1 MLHINLNGQWIMRK
15 RANGAQSKEGQNT
28 EECISKGVPGKI
40 PGSVYSFLLDARL
53 MEDPYYR
60 DCELEALR
68 LMENDY
74 TFSREFDIAP
84 SADILSCV
92 HQSLCFDGIDTLS
105 EVRLNGVLLGK
116 TDNMHITWEFDVKG
130 ILREGKNTL
139 EVTVLSPIRFIREAD
154 SEYHLGGSYESM
166 RGFPHLR
173 KAHCMFGWDWGP
185 RLPDGG
191 IWRNV
196 RLDGWNESRI
206 EDIRIRQRHFIKS
219 GSPDEPLVP
228 AIGNTDHACAAREG
242 RICVEL
248 TVNVVQS
255 GNLPVSIRMT
265 DPDGY
270 EVLLDNG
277 KPFAIETPEL
287 WWPNGLGSQ
296 PLYEVEAH
304 LETPEVSETPE
315 ASETPGVSETPELS
329 QAQAPAIVETRRL
342 RIGLRTLTMR
352 RDKDEWG
359 ESFAMEVN
367 GQCVFSMGAD
377 YIPEDNILSRMNRER
392 TRGLLENCRLAHFNV
407 IRVWGGGFY
416 PADWFYDLC
425 DEMGLVV
432 WQDMM
437 FACANY
443 RLTDDFVASIRQ
455 EIAQN
460 VRRIRHH
467 ASLGIWCGNNEME
480 QFALVREFEG
490 DDITAADYLI
500 QNEFIIPEILKKEDP
515 DTFYWPSSPS
525 SGGRFDSP
533 QDPDR
538 GDVHFWDVWHAGK
551 PFTEYRKYHFRYLS
565 EFGFQ
570 SFPCIETVRSF
581 TEEEDRNIF
590 SYVMEMHQ
598 RNAGANGKILQYL
611 SATYRYPAKFE
622 TLLYASQLLQAD
634 AIRYGVE
641 HLRRNRDSDRCMG
654 AVYWQLNDIWP
665 VASWSSID
673 YYHRWKALQYSAV
686 RFFAPVLL
694 SCEEDS
700 MVSRGETCIT
710 EPKPGCGSERCAYP
724 VSKARLN
731 ISNETWSRVKDEVT
745 WELRTPDS
753 TVLRSGRF
761 AADTAPFSTQW
772 FEELDFSEY
781 DPRYVH
787 LTYHMGSACGGSV
800 LFVPPK
806 YYRFADPALEAGF
819 DPEKGE
825 ITVTSGA
832 YARYV
837 EVYSEDG
844 YIRTDDNFF
853 DMEAGTRTIRLLE
866 GNARNL
872 KARSVYDIR

>member
-1 MLHINLNGQWIMRK
+1 MLRLSLNGQWVMRK
-15 RANGAQSKEGQNT
+15 STNKVPDKEGQNT
-28 EECISKGVPGKI
+28 AECISKGVPGRI
-40 PGSVYSFLLDARL
+40 PGSVYSFLLGSGL

-60 DCELEALR
+60 DRELDALR
-68 LMENDY
+68 LMEDDY
-74 TFSREFDIAP
+74 TFSREFAIDP
-84 SADILSCV
+84 SAGILPCV
-92 HQSLCFDGIDTLS
+92 HQRLRFDGIDTLS
-105 EVRLNGVLLGK
+105 EVRLNGVLLGL
-116 TDNMHITWEFDVKG
+116 TDNMHITWQFDVKG
-130 ILREGKNTL
+130 VLREGKNTL
-139 EVTVLSPIRFIREAD
+139 EVTILSPTRFIRNAD
-154 SEYHLGGSYESM
+154 REYHLGGSYESM

-191 IWRNV
+191 IWRDV
-196 RLDGWNESRI
+196 WLEAWNESRI
-206 EDIRIRQRHFIKS
+206 EEVRIRQQHFIKS
-219 GSPDEPLVP
+219 DSPDEPCIP
-228 AIGNTDHACAAREG
+228 ASGNPDHARAAREG
-242 RICVEL
+242 RLRVEL
-248 TVNVVQS
+248 TVDVVQS
-255 GNLPVSIRMT
+255 GNLPVSIRLT
-265 DPDGY
+265 GPDGS
-270 EVLLDNG
+270 VSLLEDG
-277 KPFAIETPEL
+277 KPFAIDTPEV
-287 WWPNGLGSQ
+287 WWPNGFGAQ
-296 PLYEVEAH
+296 PLYEVEASL
-304 LETPEVSETPE
+304 LEHPTPEVE
-315 ASETPGVSETPELS
+315 VSA
-329 QAQAPAIVETRRL
+329 AQKR
-342 RIGLRTLTMR
+342 RIGLRTLTTR
-352 RDKDEWG
+352 RVKDEWG

-377 YIPEDNILSRMNRER
+377 YIPEDNILSRMDRER
-392 TRGLLENCRLAHFNV
+392 TRALLENCRLAHFNV

-443 RLTDDFVASIRQ
+443 RLTDEFVASIRK
-455 EIAQN
+455 EITQN

-570 SFPCIETVRSF
+570 SFPCMETVRSF

-611 SATYRYPAKFE
+611 SATYRYPADFE

-641 HLRRNRDSDRCMG
+641 HLRRNRDGDRCMG

-694 SCEEDS
+694 SCEEES

-710 EPKPGCGSERCAYP
+710 EPQPGSAGETFTYP

-731 ISNETWSRVKDEVT
+731 VSNETWERVTDEVI
-745 WELRTPDS
+745 WELRAPDS
-753 TVLRSGRF
+753 TILCSGRF
-761 AADTAPFSTQW
+761 LVDTAPFSTQW

-787 LTYHMGSACGGSV
+787 LTYHMDSACGGSV

-806 YYRFADPALEAGF
+806 YYRFKDPALEVRF
-819 DPEKGE
+819 DPVKGE
-825 ITVTSGA
+825 ITITSAA

-837 EVYSEDG
+837 EIYSEDG

-853 DMEAGTRTIRLLE
+853 DMEAGTRTIKLLE
-866 GNARNL
+866 GSARNL
-872 KARSVYDIR
+872 RARSVYDIR